1 MKTLALIFGI
11 LLVIATFVWFTYLVP
26 LGCGMNTTGCREE
39 FDVLSSLGLV
49 HFWAP
54 LAVACGAIFYGAR
67 RS

>member
-1 MKTLALIFGI
+1 MLSLIFG
-11 LLVIATFVWFTYLVP
+11 LLLAIATFVWFFYFVP
-26 LGCGMNTTGCREE
+26 LGCGMNPTGCRER
-39 FDVLSSLGLV
+39 FDVLSSIGLL